1 MKTLLRSFWFA
12 TIAVVYVAFASLE
25 ANSQQNVTWLLLV
38 GAPFVLWLTWRY
50 TGASPDVLEP
60 ERLVLSDAKRA
71 AVTGTLLYFCAR
83 TGPLGHPGF
92 DAAANVGVGITL
104 VSACIALSKISGRGG
119 LLSAPRATQSLDAAT
134 MAAMLWG
141 LATTLP
147 AIRTMEPDSVLAL
160 DPIALDY
167 ATVTAAMASLLLLLA
182 TTARL
187 SHLRRLELDVAD
199 RATSALVV
207 AFVAL
212 LATVP
217 ALLLDV
223 IAPDRAVP
231 TVVVLSSLF
240 HIWASSTADA
250 RRVTSFLRGS
260 LAIAAFLAPS
270 VLLLAIL
277 ARNAPSYAPLLIV
290 ATATVS
296 VILGLLAAR
305 LSRPL
310 APEQA
315 RWIDALEL
323 AAEAALVPDPDDAL
337 RATLVALAPTAP
349 GPSAR
354 VELWRL
360 DPPTSI
366 YVDVAGQLHEEAAL
380 VPNSVIALAEREPE
394 RTLRTDVL
402 SSVQV
407 RNPTAREALAYLEPR
422 HVFAATLL
430 TSETCPLGMLALPRT
445 HRKSQLSLEECTAMR
460 KLCDRLE
467 SVLSITSAQAR
478 SREREQAA
486 LTRVG
491 ALETENLRL
500 STVLTSAGNRH
511 KRFVERFAQK
521 LRPQL
526 YSPNGRITRQRI
538 EQIAKTDRVLS
549 LVLPPGADALGWA
562 SLFHLESDRHLGPF
576 VAFDGG
582 SSDFDQELW
591 DDPERSPFAIA
602 QTGTW
607 VLVNPQ
613 ALSQDQQ
620 EKLVSALV
628 RWKATQI
635 IESAAPMGFVLAVH
649 MARGQNFDELPI
661 AESLKSVFP
670 VATRVDV
677 PPLAERPEDLRAA
690 VFERVARLGM
700 VLRGRALGV
709 APAVLA
715 DLLEYEWPLN
725 DLELEKTLSSLVLVS
740 ESELVTAADL
750 ERIGFPPPVAPTGR
764 VSDPD
769 DGDTLG
775 AASVLPRRRPRI
787 STRTQRSKER

>member
-1 MKTLLRSFWFA
+1 VKTLLRSFWFA
-12 TIAVVYVAFASLE
+12 AIAVVYVAFASLE
-25 ANSQQNVTWLLLV
+25 ANPQQNVTWLLLF
-38 GAPFVLWLTWRY
+38 GAPIVLWLTWRY
-50 TGASPDVLEP
+50 TGANPDVLEP

-71 AVTGTLLYFCAR
+71 AVTGTLLYFGAR

-104 VSACIALSKISGRGG
+104 VSACIGLSKISGRGG
-119 LLSAPRATQSLDAAT
+119 LLTAPRATQSLDAAV

-147 AIRTMEPDSVLAL
+147 AIRTIEPNSVLAL
-160 DPIALDY
+160 DPIAIDY

-199 RATSALVV
+199 RATSSLIVSV
-207 AFVAL
+207 VAL

-223 IAPDRAVP
+223 VAPDRAVP
-231 TVVVLSSLF
+231 TVVILTSLF
-240 HIWASSTADA
+240 HIWASATVDA
-250 RRVTSFLRGS
+250 RRVTSFLRGG
-260 LAIAAFLAPS
+260 LAISAFLAPS
-270 VLLLAIL
+270 VLLLAIW
-277 ARNAPSYAPLLIV
+277 ARMAPGHAPILIAV
-290 ATATVS
+290 TAAIS
-296 VILGLLAAR
+296 VLLGLLAAR

-315 RWIDALEL
+315 RWIDAIEL
-323 AAEAALVPDPDDAL
+323 AAEAALVPDPEDAL
-337 RATLVALAPTAP
+337 RATLVALGPTAP
-349 GPSAR
+349 GPNAR
-354 VELWRL
+354 VELFRL
-360 DPPTSI
+360 DPPSLI

-380 VPNSVIALAEREPE
+380 VPDSVISLAEREPE

-402 SSVQV
+402 AAVQV

-422 HVFAATLL
+422 HVFATTLL

-445 HRKSQLSLEECTAMR
+445 HRKAPLSLEECTAMR

-467 SVLSITSAQAR
+467 SVLAITSAQAR
-478 SREREQAA
+478 SREREIAA
-486 LTRVG
+486 LTRVA
-491 ALETENLRL
+491 ALEAENERL

-511 KRFVERFAQK
+511 KRFVERFAQR

-526 YSPNGRITRQRI
+526 YSPSGRITRQRL
-538 EQIAKTDRVLS
+538 EQLSKSDRVLS

-562 SLFHLESDRHLGPF
+562 SLFHLESERHLGPF

-582 SSDFDQELW
+582 TADFDQELW

-602 QTGTW
+602 ETGTW

-613 ALSQDQQ
+613 ALSQNQQ
-620 EKLVSALV
+620 ELLVTALV

-635 IESAAPMGFVLAVH
+635 IESAAPMGFVLAIH
-649 MARGQNFDELPI
+649 QTPGQRFDDLPI
-661 AESLKSVFP
+661 SESLKAIFP
-670 VATRVDV
+670 AATRIEV
-677 PPLAERPEDLRAA
+677 PRLAERPEDLRAA
-690 VFERVARLGM
+690 IFERVARLGM

-709 APAVLA
+709 APAALA
-715 DLLEYEWPLN
+715 DLIEYEWPLN
-725 DLELEKTLSSLVLVS
+725 DLELEKTLSALVLAS
-740 ESELVTAADL
+740 RSELVTVDEL
-750 ERIGFPPPVAPTGR
+750 DRIGFPPPLPRALGD
-764 VSDPD
+764 SDDADADAGEIESPR
-769 DGDTLG
+769 
-775 AASVLPRRRPRI
+775 RRRPRE
-787 STRTQRSKER
+787 STRARRPKER